1 MTTNHAITSRIQ
13 QATEVDVDLCYQCG
27 KCTAGCVLADDMEFP
42 SSYLIRLLQT
52 NKEENYNKVLQS
64 NTIWLCLNCENCIGR
79 CPKEVDI
86 PRLMDYLRTESIKR
100 KCVSPNA
107 KPILSFHKSFLNSI
121 RNTGKLNEI
130 NLIAEFKLR
139 TMRLWQDVKLVPSML
154 VKGKLKFLPET
165 VKNRKNIIRIFNRT
179 IKNTK

>member
-52 NKEENYNKVLQS
+52 NKEENYSKVLKS

-86 PRLMDYLRTESIKR
+86 PKVMDYLRAESIK
-100 KCVSPNA
+100 KGLISPKA
-107 KPILSFHKSFLNSI
+107 KPVYSFYRSFLDTVKMSG
-121 RNTGKLNEI
+121 RLSEVVMTVD
-130 NLIAEFKLR
+130 FKLR
-139 TMRLWQDVKLVPSML
+139 TFRLWQDVKLVPSML
-154 VKGKLKFLPET
+154 AKGKLKFIPET
-165 VKNRKNIIRIFNRT
+165 IKDRKGIKILFKKT
-179 IKNTK
+179 ITSK